1 MIYEHY
7 LNQTKPLVEWRLNEK
22 LSESPEIVKLLENN
36 SHPLFRRYRH
46 FIDSDDEEDEEN

>member
-7 LNQTKPLVEWRLNEK
+7 LNQTKPMVEWKLNEK

-36 SHPLFRRYRH
+36 SHPLFRRYSH